1 MGDSSIKSNEK
12 DELASYT
19 EIFEESCPF
28 YLAIG
33 MTYDQ
38 FWYEDCW
45 IAKSYLK
52 AYKIKKEQLNEQFWL
67 QGVYI
72 YEALIDVSPV
82 LHAFSK
88 KGTKPLPYPK
98 EPYSLYKKDEKVTEK
113 EQYEEREKALTFF
126 KNWSKAVS
134 NKEIKKKNK

>member
-1 MGDSSIKSNEK
+1 MGDNSIKPNEEK
-12 DELASYT
+12 ELTSYT
-19 EIFEESCPF
+19 KIFEESCPF

-33 MTYDQ
+33 MTYNQ

-45 IAKSYLK
+45 VAKSYFK
-52 AYKIKKEQLNEQFWL
+52 AYKIKREQLNEQFWL

-98 EPYSLYKKDEKVTEK
+98 EPYSLFKKQEEKVTE
-113 EQYEEREKALTFF
+113 EEIYVEREKAQQYF
-126 KNWSKAVS
+126 KNWAKAVG
-134 NKEIKKKNK
+134 KKFSKK